1 MDCFA
6 RSIKAGI
13 ECSGLEFGQ
22 LLYDILPKPTPDDV
36 AVSLCKNLGLEVHT
50 TGTVLIDKRPVLI
63 GYYLNVPVQL
73 VKPVYGNSKMNA
85 HVVFCSDL
93 EPFVKFN
100 LTLVVKGFDSLSRIW
115 YKDID
120 DGSVGLALLNS
131 GKFCRVVRLGQSLL
145 NLETCRFLQPKETV
159 GFRYL

>member
-13 ECSGLEFGQ
+13 ECSGLRFGQ

-36 AVSLCKNLGLEVHT
+36 AVTLCKNLGLEVHT

-93 EPFVKFN
+93 EPFVNFN
-100 LTLVVKGFDSLSRIW
+100 LTLVVKGFDNLFQIW
-115 YKDID
+115 YKD
-120 DGSVGLALLNS
+120 VVQNRLALAFLAN
-131 GKFCRVVRLGQSLL
+131 GEFCRVVKIDNSFL
-145 NLETCRFLQPKETV
+145 NLEKCKFIKRKDV
-159 GFRYL
+159 VAMRYL

>member
-13 ECSGLEFGQ
+13 EYSGLGFGQ
-22 LLYDILPKPTPDDV
+22 LLYDILPKPTPDYV
-36 AVSLCKNLGLEVHT
+36 AVSLCKNLGLDVHT

-73 VKPVYGNSKMNA
+73 VKPVYGSKMNA

-93 EPFVKFN
+93 EPFVDFN
-100 LTLVVKGFDSLSRIW
+100 LTLVVKGFDNLSQIW
-115 YKDID
+115 YKNID
-120 DGSVGLALLNS
+120 ERRVALALLENGS
-131 GKFCRVVRLGQSLL
+131 FCRVLRLGQSLL
-145 NLETCRFLQPKETV
+145 NLKNCRFLQLKNAV
-159 GFRYL
+159 WFRYL